1 MVSSSSYIDGQI
13 KPRGKDQK
21 RLHEMA
27 RVMKQLLSVPN
38 WMGLSGVYWDEA
50 VTQTCYSNFFPE
62 FSTGKRHGTI
72 ILDPLNIYLM
82 LLKWW
87 HKQDC
92 LYPTWQREINLFL
105 HWSISLQYDG
115 LINEF
120 FDPEVRPI
128 IIKQLHCH
136 LHSCNTNWFLA
147 HRTFYWCNENIYKF
161 KELF

>member
-1 MVSSSSYIDGQI
+1 MCQI
-13 KPRGKDQK
+13 EWGCLGSTET
-21 RLHEMA
+21 RLYL
-27 RVMKQLLSVPN
+27 RPVIVISFLS
-38 WMGLSGVYWDEA
+38 
-50 VTQTCYSNFFPE
+50 
-62 FSTGKRHGTI
+62 STGKRHGTI

-92 LYPTWQREINLFL
+92 LYLTWQREINLFL

-115 LINEF
+115 LINVF

-161 KELF
+161 EELF